1 MNYKIR
7 ILSDVMGV
15 VNAVVDV
22 EGVEYKVKVN
32 SLHMTTRD
40 RNRAIRD
47 LAIEKHKKNSNNTGG
62 S

>member
-1 MNYKIR
+1 
-7 ILSDVMGV
+7 MGV

-62 S
+62 R